1 MKLGRYVLY
10 VAFAAAAW
18 TFVAVVAIATYAD
31 ARVALGWALR
41 WLYALP
47 AMLLVSSASAF
58 SYLAYRNAP
67 TSRRSAGIFVGAAL
81 FSGAVGLALT
91 ELLVGQL
98 GR

>member
-10 VAFAAAAW
+10 VWFAAAAW

-31 ARVALGWALR
+31 ARVALWWALR
-41 WLYALP
+41 WLYAQP
-47 AMLLVSSASAF
+47 AMLFTSNASAF
-58 SYLAYRNAP
+58 SYLAYQKAP
-67 TSRRSAGIFVGAAL
+67 TSHRSAGIFLAAAL
-81 FSGAVGLALT
+81 FSGAIGFALT